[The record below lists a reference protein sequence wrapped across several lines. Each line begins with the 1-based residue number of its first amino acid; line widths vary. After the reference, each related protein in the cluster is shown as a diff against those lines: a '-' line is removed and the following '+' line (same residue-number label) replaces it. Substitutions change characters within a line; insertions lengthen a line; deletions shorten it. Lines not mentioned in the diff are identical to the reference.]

1 MSQIIK
7 QKLFADLPAL
17 TKELQEVFNTFQ
29 KTSTRF
35 ELDSEFVQHMT
46 SFVTAG
52 KLFRGCLLLATY
64 EALTGKKNTS
74 ATLQVAAALELYCSG
89 LLVQDDIM
97 DRDNLRRGKVASHI
111 LIQNWA
117 EDKNLPHA
125 AHFGESVAICYG
137 DVLYFMATELL
148 STVALPAE
156 TKLQLLTVSS
166 RELTLLGLAQCED
179 MRLAALPVSA
189 VTQKEVLAMEYGKTG
204 RYTGRWPLAL
214 AGILAACEA
223 QVIEQL
229 AQVGDELGLL
239 YQLRDDYLGIFGDS
253 EKTGKNTTTDIQE
266 GKKTHFYLY
275 ALSTL
280 RGSEREFAGRTF
292 GNSAATGE
300 DIEKLKRILH
310 EKGIVAEVEAEIQK
324 HNTQLQQQ
332 IAALPLPSSVQELL
346 RGVTELVLQREK

>member
-1 MSQIIK
+1 MSQTIK
-7 QKLFADLPAL
+7 QKLFAELPAL
-17 TKELQEVFNTFQ
+17 TKELQQVFGTFQ

-35 ELDSEFVQHMT
+35 ELDREFVEHMI

-52 KLFRGCLLLATY
+52 KLFRGCLMLSTY
-64 EALTGKKNTS
+64 AALTGKQNTT

-97 DRDNLRRGKVASHI
+97 DRDSLRRGKIASHI

-117 EDKNLPHA
+117 ENKKLPHA

-148 STVALPAE
+148 ATVALPAE
-156 TKLQLLTVSS
+156 TKLELLTVSS

-179 MRLAALPVSA
+179 MRLAALPVGA

-214 AGILAACEA
+214 AGILAGCEA
-223 QVIEQL
+223 NVVEQL
-229 AQVGDELGLL
+229 ALIGDELGLL

-253 EKTGKNTTTDIQE
+253 AKTGKNTITDIQE

-280 RGSEREFAGRTF
+280 HGSEREFASRTF
-292 GNSAATGE
+292 GNSAATHE
-300 DIEKLKRILH
+300 DIEKLKKILQ

-324 HNTQLQQQ
+324 HNAQLQQQ
-332 IAALPLPSSVQELL
+332 IAALPLSASVQELL
-346 RGVTELVLQREK
+346 RGVIDLVLQREK